1 MQPVTQYAKS
11 GDVHIA
17 YQAFGDGP
25 INLVMVPGFVS
36 NVEHYWEQPDFA
48 RFLNRLASYA
58 RVVTFDKR
66 GTGGSD
72 RVADA
77 ELPSLEVR
85 MDDLRAV
92 MDAAGMQQAALLGIS
107 EGAPLSVLF
116 AATYPDR
123 CRALVLYGS
132 FSRFS
137 YWFPTDESLAAFFGY
152 VEKSWG
158 TGGSIQRF
166 AASRATDVAF
176 QRWWGRNERLG
187 ASPAAVLALMR
198 MNSQIEISGVL
209 PAVRVPTLVIHR
221 TGDRAV
227 SVEGGRDVAARIPGA
242 RLLEVP
248 GEDHIF
254 YVGDNAG
261 EISDAIEEFLTGSR
275 GPVVADRLLATVL
288 FTDIVGSTKKAA
300 ELGDQR
306 WRHLLDEHHATI
318 RRALTRFRGREVKTT
333 GDGFLATFDGP
344 ARGVR
349 CACAIAEEIK
359 LLGVEVRAGLH
370 TGECEMMGDDVGGI
384 AVHIGARVAAL
395 AGAGEVLVSGTLK
408 DLVAGSGLRFGAR
421 GSHLL
426 KGIPGEWQIFAAEP
440 SDTR

>member
-11 GDVHIA
+11 GDIHIA
-17 YQAFGDGP
+17 YQAFGEGP

-36 NVEHYWEQPDFA
+36 NVENYWDEPDFA
-48 RFLNRLASYA
+48 RFLTRLASYA
-58 RVVTFDKR
+58 RVVIFDKR
-66 GTGGSD
+66 GTGMSD
-72 RVADA
+72 RVA
-77 ELPSLEVR
+77 ELPGLDQR

-92 MDAAGMQQAALLGIS
+92 MDAAHMERAVLLGIS
-107 EGAPLSVLF
+107 EGAPLSILF

-137 YWFPTDESLAAFFGY
+137 YWFPTEEALETFFGY
-152 VEKSWG
+152 VGQAWG
-158 TGGSIQRF
+158 TGASVKKF
-166 AASRATDVAF
+166 APSRADDAAF

-187 ASPAAVLALMR
+187 ASPAAVTALMR

-221 TGDRAV
+221 TGDQVV
-227 SVEGGRDVAARIPGA
+227 SIEGGRDVAARIPGA
-242 RLLEVP
+242 RLVELP
-248 GEDHIF
+248 GPDHLF
-254 YVGDNAG
+254 YVGESAD

-275 GPVVADRLLATVL
+275 APVVVDRVLATVL
-288 FTDIVGSTKKAA
+288 FTDIVGSTEKAA
-300 ELGDQR
+300 ALGDQR
-306 WRHLLDEHHATI
+306 WRDLLDRHHATI
-318 RRALTRFRGREVKTT
+318 RRNLARFRGHEVKTT

-359 LLGVEVRAGLH
+359 PLGIEIRAGLH
-370 TGECEMMGDDVGGI
+370 TGECEMIGDDVGGI

-395 AGAGEVLVSGTLK
+395 AGTSEVLVSSTVK
-408 DLVAGSGLRFGAR
+408 DLVAGSGLRFGDR
-421 GSHLL
+421 GSHSL
-426 KGIPGEWQIFAAEP
+426 KGIPGEWRIFTAE
-440 SDTR
+440 R